1 MLSSSMLKWGRWSKI
16 LGARKIN
23 DTNLT
28 KVKKSPMVSST
39 IVVENELC
47 SSIIKNQ
54 NIWQG
59 KLTLG
64 RDRIKDVILASLTGN
79 LPVN

>member
-1 MLSSSMLKWGRWSKI
+1 MLKWGRWSKI
-16 LGARKIN
+16 LGTRKIY

-59 KLTLG
+59 KLTLEK
-64 RDRIKDVILASLTGN
+64 DRIKDFILASLTGN

>member
-1 MLSSSMLKWGRWSKI
+1 
-16 LGARKIN
+16 
-23 DTNLT
+23 
-28 KVKKSPMVSST
+28 VKKSPMVSST

-59 KLTLG
+59 KSTLEK
-64 RDRIKDVILASLTGN
+64 DRIKDLILASLTGN